1 MFPTMFNQHNSSV
14 MSNCY
19 NSWKVRFYFG
29 GEVVVIQEQSGLH
42 LGSHVW
48 EGSEKLSNFLQKK
61 FVRDIPNVIEDNP
74 QLLQSQSANS
84 GGKPNLRGKR
94 VIELGAG
101 CGLIGIVLKKL
112 FPSTHVTITDKKELI
127 PLIRKNLELNGLHDT
142 PSIEVRELEWYT
154 YLYEIHLRPLPHF
167 ALTDSIQLLS

>member
-48 EGSEKLSNFLQKK
+48 EGSE
-61 FVRDIPNVIEDNP
+61 
-74 QLLQSQSANS
+74 
-84 GGKPNLRGKR
+84 
-94 VIELGAG
+94 
-101 CGLIGIVLKKL
+101 
-112 FPSTHVTITDKKELI
+112 
-127 PLIRKNLELNGLHDT
+127 
-142 PSIEVRELEWYT
+142 RERER
-154 YLYEIHLRPLPHF
+154 EREREE
-167 ALTDSIQLLS
+167 